1 MLVVGTMLGTLA
13 VLPAPR
19 SPLLGKPRAVVT
31 GGDTGHLVYGKLQR
45 AATLPGTRLSKE
57 PQQSPSNPSTKVAAD
72 PHSRDC
78 RIPSPPSRTRA
89 ACAACCGSNSPWQT
103 CPVPTSSTSST

>member
-57 PQQSPSNPSTKVAAD
+57 PQQFAKQPK
-72 PHSRDC
+72 HKSR
-78 RIPSPPSRTRA
+78 RRSALSRL
-89 ACAACCGSNSPWQT
+89 
-103 CPVPTSSTSST
+103 